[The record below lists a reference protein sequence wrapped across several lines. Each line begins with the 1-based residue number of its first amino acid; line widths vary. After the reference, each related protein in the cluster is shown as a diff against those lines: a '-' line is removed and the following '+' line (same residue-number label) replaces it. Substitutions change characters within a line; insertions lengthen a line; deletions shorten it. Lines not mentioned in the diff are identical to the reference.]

1 MRMAFIFRL
10 YSFTKISAFLW
21 HLGAYFIGIMHHFWE
36 IHHIKG
42 LGMWTNTVQILSLD
56 MMVAWGITG
65 GIVEHLRKVR
75 IKVNWFIFQK
85 SSATYAKQKH
95 IDPCVKS
102 GRNGHGYYIWNHGS
116 IKDNHTHHIH
126 DKLGYT
132 AVGHCAQIS
141 FKRNGDDKGE
151 EYGFYESNRGS
162 HPKGMPEA
170 FTLLA

>member
-1 MRMAFIFRL
+1 
-10 YSFTKISAFLW
+10 
-21 HLGAYFIGIMHHFWE
+21 
-36 IHHIKG
+36 
-42 LGMWTNTVQILSLD
+42 

-85 SSATYAKQKH
+85 YSATYSKQKH

-116 IKDNHTHHIH
+116 IKGIRVNFALLQKQILLILQKQKKKIDNHTHYTH